1 MIRVEA
7 QLSVSRFAELIGV
20 PRRTYHYRLGKW
32 RAGDLEKGP
41 WPAPVVDRIEP
52 TVAKYAES
60 WEAWGHRKIWAIARA
75 DGWDVGS
82 QSSVKR
88 AMARR
93 DLLQPLA
100 YQTERRQLAR
110 DRREAFVDP
119 PLRRNRVWQFD
130 FSEFETSA
138 EGTWQLGGTVDYWA
152 KTALGCRISATK
164 TASDMIAALEAA
176 IGHAE
181 ALIGGPLPDDCVDPA
196 TGETN
201 PLIVVTDN
209 GAAMRSVAV
218 AAWFQKR
225 PWLKHVRTRHK
236 APQTNGVIERWF
248 ESLKYERLYRHDID
262 GADDLASHVETFLHG
277 YNRIRP
283 HENINWQ
290 RPHDRYLTTPEPS
303 NPTTP
308 ETEQES

>member
-1 MIRVEA
+1 M
-7 QLSVSRFAELIGV
+7 
-20 PRRTYHYRLGKW
+20 
-32 RAGDLEKGP
+32 
-41 WPAPVVDRIEP
+41 
-52 TVAKYAES
+52 AKYAES

-75 DGWDVGS
+75 DGHDVGS

-181 ALIGGPLPDDCVDPA
+181 ALIGGPLPDDCVDQPPA
-196 TGETN
+196 
-201 PLIVVTDN
+201 
-209 GAAMRSVAV
+209 R
-218 AAWFQKR
+218 
-225 PWLKHVRTRHK
+225 RT
-236 APQTNGVIERWF
+236 
-248 ESLKYERLYRHDID
+248 
-262 GADDLASHVETFLHG
+262 
-277 YNRIRP
+277 
-283 HENINWQ
+283 
-290 RPHDRYLTTPEPS
+290 PS
-303 NPTTP
+303 SWSPTTG
-308 ETEQES
+308 QRCARLR